1 MCYTIFTCKYSKIFT
16 LVNEGEI
23 CVKENKTGVI
33 VFCVLVL
40 ITAFGL
46 GYFAGHTAER
56 NTVQINTVP
65 SATVDASQEAETPPQ
80 QPVLTGPVNINTAGE
95 SELQSLPGIGPALA
109 SRIVDYRSTH
119 GPFQSIEQIKNVEGI
134 GDGRYEELRYRITTG
149 G

>member
-23 CVKENKTGVI
+23 CVRENKTGVI
-33 VFCVLVL
+33 VFSILAL

-46 GYFAGHTAER
+46 GFFAGHTAER
-56 NTVQINTVP
+56 NTVQI
-65 SATVDASQEAETPPQ
+65 SAVSSTTADTAQEPETQPQ

-95 SELQSLPGIGPALA
+95 NELQTLPGIGQALA
-109 SRIVDYRSTH
+109 RRIVDYRSIH

-134 GDGRYEELRYRITTG
+134 GDGRYEDLRYRITTG

>member
-1 MCYTIFTCKYSKIFT
+1 M
-16 LVNEGEI
+16 
-23 CVKENKTGVI
+23 
-33 VFCVLVL
+33 
-40 ITAFGL
+40 
-46 GYFAGHTAER
+46 
-56 NTVQINTVP
+56 P